1 MYKQNTQSMAKSKT
15 ITSQLKEIPEG
26 KSLKISVGSRSEA
39 LSIRTLCGIVNKN
52 RINSRLTTVI
62 SGSIITV
69 TNKQVE
75 SRTDKLRSIK
85 PGDFM
90 IFENDNYDAIH
101 STSSYLNKTEGT
113 NLKVKKVIQVK
124 NDKN

>member
-1 MYKQNTQSMAKSKT
+1 MAKSKT

-26 KSLKISVGSRSEA
+26 KSLEISVSSRSEA

-75 SRTDKLRSIK
+75 SRTNKLRSIK
-85 PGDFM
+85 PGDSM